1 MSGLGTNK
9 VLNTET
15 VEVKN
20 KIPDVSGLTK
30 KTGYD
35 ATILDIEK
43 KYLTASNYNKF
54 TKEILDTKIK
64 EKKLT
69 DQSDISNLVKK
80 IRFKQK
86 TCKISE
92 KSRTKCRTR

>member
-1 MSGLGTNK
+1 MSGLGTNT

-15 VEVKN
+15 VEVEN

-35 ATILDIEK
+35 GTILDIEK

-69 DQSDISNLVKK
+69 DQSDISNLLKK
-80 IRFKQK
+80 NQV
-86 TCKISE
+86 
-92 KSRTKCRTR
+92 